1 MQREPWGPYRQDLLK
16 AAGPRGP
23 RGGGSQLSTDTP
35 TQNPI
40 FCGGRASLTLHDE
53 PSLWLTSL
61 CKAND
66 PRRKTPIPYQ
76 QQSYCQGTEPTE
88 TAFSLHL
95 SHQDARS
102 CLPSKGVQ
110 EVGSCY
116 GAQGMAWMEEME
128 EDSLTGVI
136 MLSVHIDSVSS
147 QLLESI
153 FFRSVKTR
161 YIPRSPGR

>member
-1 MQREPWGPYRQDLLK
+1 MQREPWGPCQQDLLK
-16 AAGPRGP
+16 AAGLKGTKGR
-23 RGGGSQLSTDTP
+23 RFTALTDTP

-66 PRRKTPIPYQ
+66 PRRKTPIPFQ
-76 QQSYCQGTEPTE
+76 QQSHCQGTEPTL

-110 EVGSCY
+110 KVGSCY
-116 GAQGMAWMEEME
+116 GAQGMAWMEEA
-128 EDSLTGVI
+128 SLTGAI
-136 MLSVHIDSVSS
+136 MLSVHTDSVSS